1 MHHNYLFDSGK
12 TACRGR
18 KNLYSKVN
26 TKMLLAGQIPGFLN
40 FTISEVKSWV
50 FLHACVYQLKLQIDD
65 VIQGSCCQ
73 A

>member
-1 MHHNYLFDSGK
+1 
-12 TACRGR
+12 
-18 KNLYSKVN
+18 
-26 TKMLLAGQIPGFLN
+26 MLLAGQIPGFLN
-40 FTISEVKSWV
+40 FNISEVKSWV